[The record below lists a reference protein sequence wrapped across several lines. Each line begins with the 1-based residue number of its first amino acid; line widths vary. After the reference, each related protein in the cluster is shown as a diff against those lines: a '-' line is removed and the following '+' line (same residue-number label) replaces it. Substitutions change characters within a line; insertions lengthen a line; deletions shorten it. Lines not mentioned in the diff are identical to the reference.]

1 MVLIIATELAVV
13 VERSCP
19 GNHNIQLTVYIYT
32 HTLIKLI
39 ATILNAN
46 LKRIQLHIS
55 PLVVH
60 VALNPVLLLSIA
72 TVFVP

>member
-19 GNHNIQLTVYIYT
+19 GNHNIQLIVYT

-46 LKRIQLHIS
+46 LKMIQLHIS